1 MKEKIYS
8 LIEQSLEKATKKDL
22 EVLEQ
27 LLKGYLEKREGNGT
41 YIGRLFQLEREIE
54 ENECVVR
61 MPITDLSNNSLNIV
75 HGGVTATVL
84 DSAMGSAAYTATPE
98 GYATVTSN
106 LNIHYIAPGTGDEL
120 TVKARVLHK
129 GSKTIVVE
137 GEALRADGKKV
148 AHATGTFFLLKK
160 K

>member
-8 LIEQSLEKATKKDL
+8 LIEQSLEQATEKDL